1 MTSANTLRKI
11 QEKARQ
17 LLDGGKIEVVIG
29 FSSGTLPGKST
40 PCFIAARE
48 DCESLVWDDGCQLNL
63 AKYVLKEK
71 RKAAII
77 VKGCDSRSLVNL
89 ITENQISRENLYII
103 GSPCPLSQSCPQCQV
118 KDPVIYDEL
127 IGDELSLEAP
137 AKVNDLN
144 IKEENIIEQKYDD
157 VLEFEKLTA
166 EERKRYVYGE
176 VSKCIRCYACRNVC
190 PACYCK
196 ECFVEKNL
204 PQWVGKTTEI
214 GDNLIFHLIRALHVA
229 GRCVDCGS
237 CQSVCPMG
245 VNLRLLNRKLLMEV
259 RSLYQFEAGLKQDQ
273 TLPLNTYQYDDP
285 QPFLAK
291 GGGHE

>member
-1 MTSANTLRKI
+1 MTDTNTLSKI
-11 QEKARQ
+11 QEKARR
-17 LLDGGKIEVVIG
+17 LLEDGKVEVVIG
-29 FSSGTLPGKST
+29 FAAGTVPGKST
-40 PCFIAARE
+40 PSFISAKE
-48 DCESLVWDDGCQLNL
+48 DCESLVWDNGCSLNL

-89 ITENQISRENLYII
+89 ITENQIKRENLYII
-103 GSPCPLSQSCPQCQV
+103 GAACPLSASCAGCQV
-118 KDPVIYDEL
+118 KVPVIYDEL
-127 IGDELSLEAP
+127 IEDGSEIREVSTIAERR
-137 AKVNDLN
+137 
-144 IKEENIIEQKYDD
+144 YDD
-157 VLEFEKLTA
+157 VLEFEKLSA
-166 EERKRYVYGE
+166 EERKAYVYGE

-196 ECFVEKNL
+196 ECFAEKSL
-204 PQWVGKTTEI
+204 PQWIGKTTDI

-237 CQSVCPMG
+237 CQRACPMG
-245 VNLRLLNRKLLMEV
+245 VNLRLLNHKLLMEV
-259 RSLYQFEAGLKQDQ
+259 GSLYQFEAGLKEDQ
-273 TLPLNTYQYDDP
+273 ILPLNTYQYDDP